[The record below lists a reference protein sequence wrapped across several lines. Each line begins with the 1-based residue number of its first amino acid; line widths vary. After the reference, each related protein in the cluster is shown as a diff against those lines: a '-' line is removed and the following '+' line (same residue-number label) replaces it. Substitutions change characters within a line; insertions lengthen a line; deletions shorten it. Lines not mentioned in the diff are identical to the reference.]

1 MNTNR
6 VKASPLARHMADEA
20 GLDLQ
25 KVIPSGPHGRIIKR
39 DIEAAQKA
47 GGAAMAAAAPP
58 VDQKAEGSVL
68 HSGIMPAL
76 ADARAYY
83 QPDQYDELPLD
94 MMRGAIATR
103 LTQSMQQVPH
113 FYLTRTLSI
122 DALMAHRARLN
133 AALAERPA
141 EDGKPE
147 KISLNDLLV
156 RACALALIDV
166 PEVNVSFAG
175 DAILRHHHADI
186 GVAVALPDGLIT
198 PIVTKC
204 DEKPIRAI
212 SAEIKDLA
220 ARAAEKRLKPT
231 EYEGGSFSVSNLGMF
246 GIDQFTAV
254 INPPQAAILA
264 IGGPVKKLI
273 MADGAPVEQTDM
285 RVTLSCDH
293 RAIDGAIGA
302 QFLATLADYVEK
314 PLLLSL

>member
-1 MNTNR
+1 MSANR
-6 VKASPLARHMADEA
+6 VIASPLARHMADEA
-20 GLDLQ
+20 GLDLHR
-25 KVIPSGPHGRIIKR
+25 ITPSGPNGRIIKR

-47 GGAAMAAAAPP
+47 GGAIKAAAPTP
-58 VDQKAEGSVL
+58 STGDGGAL
-68 HSGIMPAL
+68 HGGIMPAL

-83 QPDQYDELPLD
+83 RPDQYDELPLD

-133 AALAERPA
+133 AALAERPLA
-141 EDGKPE
+141 DGKVE

-198 PIVTKC
+198 PIVTQC

-220 ARAAEKRLKPT
+220 ARAAEKRLKPS

-264 IGGPVKKLI
+264 VGGPVKKLI
-273 MADGAPVEQTDM
+273 LADGAPVEQTDM